1 MKVFL
6 IHRSGSRKKAV
17 TLLRQVQRRIGIR
30 LRPVYLRRSR
40 GDVWQKVAAERIADS
55 EAVIVFDPGACHDS
69 ENTSWEIHEAKRLGR
84 PVISLD
90 EGGADEASLERL
102 QAIYDHEEEFDSYF
116 SGEGD
121 GLHDLYSMMVESS
134 ESLIQRRQ
142 RTNTFFITAIGAL
155 LAIAGGLARFGTI
168 DSPSVTFVLLSAFG
182 LAGLL
187 LCNSWRN
194 LIDNY
199 GKLNKAKFRVIQKLE
214 RSLSAQIY
222 AAEWAAL
229 GKGARPT
236 KYQSFTSTENRV
248 PLWFAV
254 LIFGLIMFAVTIRL
268 WS

>member
-1 MKVFL
+1 
-6 IHRSGSRKKAV
+6 
-17 TLLRQVQRRIGIR
+17 
-30 LRPVYLRRSR
+30 
-40 GDVWQKVAAERIADS
+40 VASTRIADS
-55 EAVIVFDPGACHDS
+55 EAVIVFDPDACHES
-69 ENTSWEIHEAKRLGR
+69 KNTSWEIHEAERLDR
-84 PVISLD
+84 PVIPLHR
-90 EGGADEASLERL
+90 GGFDDDSLERL
-102 QAIYDHEEEFDSYF
+102 VAIYDHEQEFESYF

-142 RTNTFFITAIGAL
+142 RMNAFFITAIGAL
-155 LAIAGGLARFGTI
+155 LAIAGALARFGAI
-168 DSPSVTFVLLSAFG
+168 DSPSMAFALLSAFG

-229 GKGARPT
+229 GKGARPN

-248 PLWFAV
+248 PLWFAA
-254 LIFGLIMFAVTIRL
+254 LIFGLLMVAVTIRI